1 MGILG
6 KLAFWKRDLPAL
18 PKDIDLG
25 TDMGMPGEDHL
36 GMPGLGKKP
45 DNMGMPGLGNKP
57 EGMPGLPDLDK
68 KDDLGMPS
76 SSPDHPAFAA
86 PQLEEVTPEPF
97 KPAAAPH
104 PVQQTSGKD
113 LEIISLKLDSLKN
126 TLEAINARLARLE
139 KMAEGGGQEFQHER
153 RF

>member
-18 PKDIDLG
+18 PKDMDLG
-25 TDMGMPGEDHL
+25 MDTGLPGNDHL
-36 GMPGLGKKP
+36 GMPGLGK
-45 DNMGMPGLGNKP
+45 KP

-76 SSPDHPAFAA
+76 SSPDQPAFAA
-86 PQLEEVTPEPF
+86 PRLEEVKPEPF
-97 KPAAAPH
+97 KPAATPH

-139 KMAEGGGQEFQHER
+139 KMAEGGGEEFQHER